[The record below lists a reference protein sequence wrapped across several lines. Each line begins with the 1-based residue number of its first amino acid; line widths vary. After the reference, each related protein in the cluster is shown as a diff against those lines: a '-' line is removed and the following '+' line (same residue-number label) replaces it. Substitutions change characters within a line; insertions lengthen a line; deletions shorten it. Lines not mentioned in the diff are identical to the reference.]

1 MMGDY
6 SKLNSM
12 TEAELREFAIFAY
25 VSYPTLLETHER
37 RQAFFK
43 EYPEKNP
50 SYDSQGPHQGKL
62 DLQSRSDDGENLQ
75 TALESRGL
83 RARDF
88 E

>member
-6 SKLNSM
+6 SKLNNM

-25 VSYPTLLETHER
+25 TASPTLLVTHEK

-43 EYPEKNP
+43 EYPNR
-50 SYDSQGPHQGKL
+50 DSEVPYQGEL
-62 DLQSRSDDGENLQ
+62 DLQSRSNDGENLQ
-75 TALESRGL
+75 ATLESRGL

>member
-1 MMGDY
+1 MMGEY

-25 VSYPTLLETHER
+25 TAYPTLLVTHEK

-43 EYPEKNP
+43 QYPEKNP
-50 SYDSQGPHQGKL
+50 NHDPQDPHQGEL

-75 TALESRGL
+75 TTLESRGL